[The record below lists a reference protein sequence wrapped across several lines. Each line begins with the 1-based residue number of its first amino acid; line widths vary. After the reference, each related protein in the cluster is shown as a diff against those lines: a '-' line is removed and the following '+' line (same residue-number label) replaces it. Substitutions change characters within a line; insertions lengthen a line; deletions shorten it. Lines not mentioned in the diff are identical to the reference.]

1 MTKEEIIG
9 IFVEAEKEIAE
20 SDISDYIYLSHKYF
34 KCGNLKKME
43 YNQAFGAA
51 LSIIGKEHKL
61 TPNSNYHNGV
71 VYLAKKAGVSSSEI
85 KAIRKTFGH
94 TGCFKYRLPY
104 TFDIIIR
111 EMINLLMGIE
121 DKKNIETFAERY
133 NGYSYRDTLI
143 GKQYRVIVKAL
154 KEMENEMESVSSR
167 KIDRITK
174 IKDNIKTYT
183 EII

>member
-1 MTKEEIIG
+1 
-9 IFVEAEKEIAE
+9 
-20 SDISDYIYLSHKYF
+20 
-34 KCGNLKKME
+34 ME

-133 NGYSYRDTLI
+133 NGYSYRDTIELD
-143 GKQYRVIVKAL
+143 L